1 MALPREQSGSA
12 AEQHQM
18 VATAMDDR
26 RQPAVFLDRDGVL
39 VRPDFRDGRS
49 FAPMTLDGFSILPE
63 ARPCLDRL
71 KSAGFRLIVVT
82 NQPDVGAGR
91 VARDIVANMHEQLCA
106 ALPIDDVRVC
116 FHTRED
122 ACDCRKPLPG
132 MLTQAA
138 HENNVDLSASIMIG
152 DRASDIV
159 AGEAAGCRT
168 AFIDLGYTAEKPP
181 AHADFVA
188 QTLGEVTEWILKEHA
203 PSP

>member
-1 MALPREQSGSA
+1 
-12 AEQHQM
+12 M
-18 VATAMDDR
+18 VAGAMDGR

-49 FAPMTLDGFSILPE
+49 FAPTTLDDFSILPE

-91 VARDIVANMHEQLCA
+91 VTREVVVSMHDQLCA
-106 ALPIDDVRVC
+106 ALPVDDVRVC
-116 FHTRED
+116 FHTRDD

-138 HENNVDLSASIMIG
+138 RDNAIDLSASVMVG
-152 DRASDIV
+152 DRASDII
-159 AGEAAGCRT
+159 AGEAAGCHT
-168 AFIDLGYTAEKPP
+168 AFIDLGYSAENPTTN
-181 AHADFVA
+181 ADFVA
-188 QTLGEVTEWILKEHA
+188 RTLGEVTEWILREHA
-203 PSP
+203 PSR